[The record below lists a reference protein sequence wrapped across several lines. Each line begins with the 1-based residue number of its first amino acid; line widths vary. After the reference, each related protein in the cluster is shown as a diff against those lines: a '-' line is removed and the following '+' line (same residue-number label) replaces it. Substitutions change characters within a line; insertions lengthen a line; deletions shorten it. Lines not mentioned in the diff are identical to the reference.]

1 MNCPKCN
8 ATLKEGARFCHVCGF
23 DTQNAP
29 VEQPIEQPVE
39 QPVVEATPVQQ
50 PAPAPVQQ
58 PNNLNTNTMEQNQNK
73 QPQQGF
79 DFSKLSSKD
88 KIIGIIGLVGVISVF
103 LPFYRISA
111 GFFGS
116 YSVSMINA
124 WQGVLSLLGFA
135 GIITFTLFGSSMK
148 MDEKLKASLP
158 MYISFGI
165 LGLMILLFIQVSANS
180 IPVGGL
186 SIGFYLCVI
195 CALAATLVT
204 TNVIKLN
211 K

>member
-8 ATLKEGARFCHVCGF
+8 AVLKEGARFCHVCGF
-23 DTQNAP
+23 DTQSTP
-29 VEQPIEQPVE
+29 VETPVTE
-39 QPVVEATPVQQ
+39 TPKTEPVPVQQ
-50 PAPAPVQQ
+50 PTPVQQ
-58 PNNLNTNTMEQNQNK
+58 PNNLNTNTMEQNQNN

-79 DFSKLSSKD
+79 DFSKLSTKD
-88 KIIGIIGLVGVISVF
+88 KVVGIVGLVGIISVF

-148 MDEKLKASLP
+148 LDEKLKSSLP
-158 MYISFGI
+158 MYISLGI
-165 LGLMILLFIQVSANS
+165 LALMVLLFIQVSANS

-186 SIGFYLCVI
+186 SIGFYLAVLS
-195 CALAATLVT
+195 ALASTLIT
-204 TNVIKLN
+204 ANVIKLN